1 MSLHLLNM
9 DDRIEDIELSELLL
23 STITVEAKITNI
35 NFKEYVLIN
44 HILSIVKK
52 QNTNEDNIFFT
63 INDID
68 INNVEPIGKVN
79 ESISDFKLHENII
92 KIGCNYGEYISKKYI
107 DLTTVVKKSN
117 RGRKKKEKK
126 VTTRKIQGN
135 GKYFNSQITFT
146 VIDKYDPSKFYHVKL
161 FTNGTIQIP
170 CVCNEDIH
178 SIAYIIEDIIDIINN
193 FEFAKSVPSLD
204 IEIVYIKSI
213 MRNYK
218 FSTTNID
225 LFIDLKK
232 FQKVILNFKSY
243 VDNGFI
249 TEDNEISEIDV
260 NLYKQY
266 HDDLTKLTLTL
277 VKHSSERYVGFLI
290 KFKTPIESNE
300 SKTSTVKIFSSGKF
314 NLDGCNSKDQAFII
328 QNILFILMG
337 ISKDYIFY
345 FKY

>member
-9 DDRIEDIELSELLL
+9 DNRIEDIELSELLL
-23 STITVEAKITNI
+23 STITVEAKITNV
-35 NFKEYVLIN
+35 NFKEYILIN
-44 HILSIVKK
+44 HILNIIKK
-52 QNTNEDNIFFT
+52 QNIDDENIFFT
-63 INDID
+63 FNDADID
-68 INNVEPIGKVN
+68 NVEPIGELN
-79 ESISDFKLHENII
+79 DTLEAFKLHENII

-126 VTTRKIQGN
+126 VTSRKIQGN

-146 VIDKYDPSKFYHVKL
+146 VIDRYDPTKFYHVKL

-178 SIAYIIEDIIDIINN
+178 SISYIIEDIIEIISR
-193 FEFAKSVPSLD
+193 FKFVKTDPELK

-218 FSTTNID
+218 FSTKNID

-249 TEDNEISEIDV
+249 TEPNAIDEIDIE
-260 NLYKQY
+260 LYKKY
-266 HDDLTKLTLTL
+266 HTDLTKLTLTL

-328 QNILFILMG
+328 QNILYTLMG
-337 ISKDYIFY
+337 ISKSYIFY